1 MDKIIC
7 IVGES
12 GSGKSTIA
20 ERLEKEGY
28 NYIQSYTTRKKRYD
42 GEKGHIFV
50 DAATY
55 HEFAS
60 REDEVIAYTYFNSN
74 HYWATR
80 EQYRNKG
87 VSVYVIDPIGVDKIK
102 TEIKDAKIIVLYI
115 KTDKDIRI
123 DRMCLRKHNRLNVVD
138 ENILQRVEHDSKAF
152 NIIKCDYVIDGNRS
166 KESIFRDVVK
176 IINYK

>member
-20 ERLEKEGY
+20 ERLEEEGY

-50 DAATY
+50 DIATY
-55 HEFAS
+55 DEFAS
-60 REDEVIAYTYFNSN
+60 KKDLVIAYTYFNSN

-80 EQYRNKG
+80 DQYRSKG
-87 VSVYVIDPIGVDKIK
+87 VSVYVVDPIGVEKIK
-102 TEIKDAKIIVLYI
+102 QEIQDAQIIVLYL
-115 KTDKDIRI
+115 KTDKEIRI
-123 DRMCLRKHNRLNVVD
+123 DRMCLRKHNKLNVID
-138 ENILQRVEHDSKAF
+138 EDILQRIEHDSKMF
-152 NIIKCDYVIDGNRS
+152 NIIRCDYVIDGNRS
-166 KESIFRDVVK
+166 KESIFNDVIKV
-176 IINYK
+176 INYK

>member
-50 DAATY
+50 DTATY

-87 VSVYVIDPIGVDKIK
+87 VSIYVIDPIGVDKIK
-102 TEIKDAKIIVLYI
+102 KEIEDAKIIVLYI

-138 ENILQRVEHDSKAF
+138 EDILQRVEHDSRVF
-152 NIIKCDYVIDGNRS
+152 NIIKCDYVIDATEVRNVYLTMLL
-166 KESIFRDVVK
+166 K
-176 IINYK
+176 